1 MTKINMNTVKP
12 VITLVAVIA
21 LAFTVALAGTAAPK
35 AGSPDTP
42 KAPKAPATPAA
53 GAMEEGVSAKK
64 PANRSTS
71 TAASPLTETK
81 PKASNSTGS
90 KKAKTEEGT
99 ETGSKEGPK
108 PVAKDDSKVD
118 SKYDSKV
125 DSRSAATGTNK
136 SPTPV
141 LDLTPTQE
149 DKLLGLLNDGTTD
162 DLTAISGIAATRAEA
177 IVSARPFQNV
187 HEIMLVPGVGG
198 ATFERILAHGK
209 TLTQPAAKSAKS

>member
-12 VITLVAVIA
+12 VITLVAIIA
-21 LAFTVALAGTAAPK
+21 LAFTVARAGTAAPK

-42 KAPKAPATPAA
+42 KAPATPAA
-53 GAMEEGVSAKK
+53 EAKEAKEEVVPAKK
-64 PANRSTS
+64 PANRTTS

-81 PKASNSTGS
+81 PKASTGTRS
-90 KKAKTEEGT
+90 KNAKTVEGA
-99 ETGSKEGPK
+99 ETGSKQGPK
-108 PVAKDDSKVD
+108 PVAKDDSK
-118 SKYDSKV
+118 
-125 DSRSAATGTNK
+125 SAATGTK
-136 SPTPV
+136 TSPTPV

-149 DKLLGLLNDGTTD
+149 DKLLGLLNQGTTG

-187 HEIMLVPGVGG
+187 HEIMLVPGVGD
-198 ATFERILAHGK
+198 ATFERILQHGK